1 MNRKIIFGTLIGYYV
16 EIIESSNRNYI
27 GIRGKVVDETRN
39 TLVIKSD
46 EGLRRVGK
54 KGCIF
59 KVIRAGDR
67 LILKGDELVG
77 DIFRRVIE
85 IG

>member
-27 GIRGKVVDETRN
+27 GIKGKVVDETRK

-46 EGLRRVGK
+46 KGLKRVGK

-59 KVIRAGDR
+59 KVIRDGDK